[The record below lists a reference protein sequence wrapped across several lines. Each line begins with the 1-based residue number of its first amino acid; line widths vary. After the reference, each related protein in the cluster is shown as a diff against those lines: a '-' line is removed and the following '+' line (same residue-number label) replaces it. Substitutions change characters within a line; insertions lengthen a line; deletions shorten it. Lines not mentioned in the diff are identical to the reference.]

1 MAQEW
6 DNDEA
11 IAKLTALADDR
22 DAAKLRV
29 ELLEMQLAT
38 TSTEADASSSAMA
51 EALQQSRQEADQSR
65 VTVEDMAAQNEA
77 LQADVQRLR

>member
-65 VTVEDMAAQNEA
+65 VTAEDMAAQNEA